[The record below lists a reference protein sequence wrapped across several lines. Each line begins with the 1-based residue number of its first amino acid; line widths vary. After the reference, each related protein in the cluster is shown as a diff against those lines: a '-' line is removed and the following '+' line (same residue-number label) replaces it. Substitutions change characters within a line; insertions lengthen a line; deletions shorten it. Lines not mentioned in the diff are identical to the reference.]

1 MAPLRCRGYS
11 QKTALNSKL
20 PGTGVK
26 SSQPAVLAGA
36 FVGFLLFNYN
46 RAKIF
51 MGHTGSMAI
60 GFIIAILAV
69 RFVEANRV
77 KLMTIPFPLVN
88 APAMAFAVLSVPL
101 FDMIRVFG
109 VRLIQKNLPFLQ
121 IEITSITTL

>member
-1 MAPLRCRGYS
+1 
-11 QKTALNSKL
+11 
-20 PGTGVK
+20 
-26 SSQPAVLAGA
+26 
-36 FVGFLLFNYN
+36 
-46 RAKIF
+46 
-51 MGHTGSMAI
+51 MAI